1 MKYDIIPRGHGQPI
15 FVAKLGGHWLDE
27 IKQAFATGRDIG
39 TVLDIVGRP
48 EAFGRGIVA
57 LVEQRIKRFQHEILV
72 FLFGAHCLLL
82 LFVIC
87 WVEGRVGG
95 LNFAISH
102 GDELNFCARH
112 ATRAFR
118 TRFDVCAAAAA
129 FLRKLVGAPSAA
141 LYDQFGK
148 LSPNI
153 GSPLFDPSR
162 VASSWITSQCSAS
175 WPFSMRTMSTTIQ
188 ATGA

>member
-87 WVEGRVGG
+87 WVEGRVCP
-95 LNFAISH
+95 IP
-102 GDELNFCARH
+102 
-112 ATRAFR
+112 
-118 TRFDVCAAAAA
+118 
-129 FLRKLVGAPSAA
+129 GACVSC
-141 LYDQFGK
+141 LEEF
-148 LSPNI
+148 SPT
-153 GSPLFDPSR
+153 PLFQCRYYWRSLP
-162 VASSWITSQCSAS
+162 AS
-175 WPFSMRTMSTTIQ
+175 
-188 ATGA
+188 